1 MNMYN
6 ILNYIGAAALIIYN
20 LVRIKER
27 RILTD
32 SRARKWVAKRR
43 ISGKEGL
50 FVKDSFLLV
59 AESIII
65 SLFQYAP
72 ILIFN
77 RVIGDIFGT
86 GVNYFGL
93 LYLAPVSLGLGCLV
107 LGTDLLN
114 QMDLVT
120 PAFPLALFFS
130 KLGCFCAGCCE
141 GIACEFG
148 IPNAF
153 SGIKEFPIQLLEAVV
168 ALLIFVFFM
177 KYRKNL
183 KVGTAFPIY
192 AMLYSAIRFFTE
204 FLSANEVDF
213 LGLKTYQM
221 MCLIGLIV
229 GAMEYYLAITDKR
242 NMNQEDM

>member
-1 MNMYN
+1 MNMYY

-93 LYLAPVSLGLGCLV
+93 LYLAPVSLGLGCLI
-107 LGTDLLN
+107 LETDLLN

-130 KLGCFCAGCCE
+130 KLGCFCVGCCE

-192 AMLYSAIRFFTE
+192 VMLYSAIRFFTE